1 MGLVAENLLYIVN
14 KQQCNLFTIFSFFN
28 SSFTVT
34 ANNNT
39 VYSKN
44 RIGNRNFHSTTKSLF
59 CKLTQLA

>member
-1 MGLVAENLLYIVN
+1 MELVAENLLSIVN

-59 CKLTQLA
+59 C